1 MNWVPYISIFLF
13 LVSLIVFYNTK
24 LRGKDIL
31 VTTSIVLISF
41 FSWQSA
47 LCVIVLTTITALLQK
62 SKSKA
67 WIGIIIHLGC
77 IISVY
82 FLEEELTFFKF
93 GLSYYAIQNIGIL
106 LLSIRHKPQEYHF
119 IDLLFANAFFAKFI
133 SGPIL
138 LPKEINALKYTS
150 KFNPKNFTSGINR
163 ILFGIFKKIVLADN
177 LHIIT
182 STVFG
187 DTEIEFKGITIFFA
201 SILFTIEMY
210 LNFSAY
216 TDIAIGV
223 AKLFNVTLKENFK
236 VPLRSSSVSEY
247 WKKTHISL
255 IEWLT
260 QNFFYPIS
268 FQLRKHPVYGIVIGI
283 LTTFVLSGL
292 WHGIY
297 TGFLIWGILNGLYLS
312 TEYLGKKTGIKLPK
326 PIGWLCTILCISF
339 SNLFF
344 VSKTWKNSLN
354 FMEQVCTIESWDFEW
369 ETNVFA
375 VLGNGWYLEQ
385 QFQLGMILTSVFIFL
400 VLENRLEKM
409 AKSSNLSIGFT
420 TVLTL
425 LCFLIGNLNDGAEFI
440 YMQF

>member
-1 MNWVPYISIFLF
+1 MNWVPYISIFIF
-13 LVSLIVFYNTK
+13 LVSLIVFYKTK

-31 VTTSIVLISF
+31 ITASILLISF
-41 FSWQSA
+41 LSWQSVLFVIA
-47 LCVIVLTTITALLQK
+47 LTAITTSLQK

-77 IISVY
+77 ITSIY
-82 FLEEELTFFKF
+82 FLKEEFTFFKF
-93 GLSYYAIQNIGIL
+93 GLSYYAVQNIGIL

-119 IDLLFANAFFAKFI
+119 TDLLFANAFFAKFI

-138 LPKEINALKYTS
+138 LPKEINALKYAS
-150 KFNPKNFTSGINR
+150 KFNPTNFTSGINR

-187 DTEIEFKGITIFFA
+187 NTEIEFKGITILLA
-201 SILFTIEMY
+201 SIFFTIEMY

-216 TDIAIGV
+216 TDIALGV

-236 VPLRSSSVSEY
+236 IPLRSSSISEY

-255 IEWLT
+255 IDWLT
-260 QNFFYPIS
+260 QNFFYPVS
-268 FQLRKHPVYGIVIGI
+268 FQLRKHPTYGIIIGI
-283 LTTFVLSGL
+283 LITFILSGL

-297 TGFLIWGILNGLYLS
+297 AGFLIWGVLNGVYLS
-312 TEYLGKKTGIKLPK
+312 TEYIGKKAGIKLPK
-326 PIGWLCTILCISF
+326 AIGWLCTIILISF

-344 VSKTWKNSLN
+344 VSQTWKNSLN
-354 FMEQVCTIESWDFEW
+354 FTTQVFTIESWNYQW
-369 ETNVFA
+369 ENDVFA
-375 VLGNGWYLEQ
+375 ILGNGWYLEQ
-385 QFQLGMILTSVFIFL
+385 QFQLGMILTFVFIFL
-400 VLENRLEKM
+400 ILEKRLEKM
-409 AKSSNLSIGFT
+409 AKSSSFSIGFT
-420 TVLTL
+420 SILTL

>member
-1 MNWVPYISIFLF
+1 MNWVSYIAIILISLF
-13 LVSLIVFYNTK
+13 VFYKTK

-31 VTTSIVLISF
+31 IASSIILISF
-41 FSWQSA
+41 LSWQSA
-47 LCVIVLTTITALLQK
+47 ICVIFLTTVTTLLQTSK
-62 SKSKA
+62 SKS
-67 WIGIIIHLGC
+67 WIGIIIHLVF
-77 IISVY
+77 IISIY

-93 GLSYYAIQNIGIL
+93 GLSYYAIQNIGVL
-106 LLSIRHKPQEYHF
+106 LLSVRNKPQKFHF
-119 IDLLFANAFFAKFI
+119 RDLLFTNVFFAKFI

-138 LPKEINALKYTS
+138 LPKEINDLKYTS
-150 KFNPKNFTSGINR
+150 KFNPKNFTSGFNR

-182 STVFG
+182 STVF
-187 DTEIEFKGITIFFA
+187 DNSVTEFKGITILFA
-201 SILFTIEMY
+201 SLLFTIEMY

-216 TDIAIGV
+216 TDIALGI
-223 AKLFNVTLKENFK
+223 AKLFNITLKENFK
-236 VPLRSSSVSEY
+236 TPLSSSSISEY

-255 IEWLT
+255 IDWLT
-260 QNFFYPIS
+260 QNFFYPVS
-268 FQLRKHPVYGIVIGI
+268 FRLRKHPLFGVVIAI
-283 LTTFVLSGL
+283 MITFILSGF

-297 TGFLIWGILNGLYLS
+297 AGFLIWGILNGVYLS
-312 TEYLGKKTGIKLPK
+312 TEYIGKKAKIKLPK
-326 PIGWLCTILCISF
+326 AIGWLCTILCVSF

-354 FMEQVCTIESWDFEW
+354 FLRQVFTIESWDFEW

-375 VLGNGWYLEQ
+375 ILGNGWYLEQ
-385 QFQLGMILTSVFIFL
+385 QFQLSMILTLILVFLI
-400 VLENRLEKM
+400 LEKRLEKM

>member
-1 MNWVPYISIFLF
+1 MNYIPHICIFIVSL
-13 LVSLIVFYNTK
+13 SLIVFYNSTY
-24 LRGKDIL
+24 RGKDVL
-31 VTTSIVLISF
+31 LTTSIALISF

-47 LCVIVLTTITALLQK
+47 ICVLVLTTITSFLQK

-82 FLEEELTFFKF
+82 FLEEESTLFKF

-106 LLSIRHKPQEYHF
+106 LLSIRHKPQEYQ
-119 IDLLFANAFFAKFI
+119 IKDLLFANAFFAKFI

-138 LPKEINALKYTS
+138 LPKEINALRASS

-163 ILFGIFKKIVLADN
+163 ILFGVFKKIVLTDN
-177 LHIIT
+177 LHIVT
-182 STVFG
+182 STVF
-187 DTEIEFKGITIFFA
+187 DNSEIEFKGITIFFA
-201 SILFTIEMY
+201 SILFTVEMY

-268 FQLRKHPVYGIVIGI
+268 FQLRKHPKYGIVIGI
-283 LTTFVLSGL
+283 LTTFILSGL

-297 TGFLIWGILNGLYLS
+297 TGFLIWGILNGIYLS
-312 TEYLGKKTGIKLPK
+312 IEYLGKKTRVKLPK

-354 FMEQVCTIESWDFEW
+354 FLRQVFNIESWDFEW

-375 VLGNGWYLEQ
+375 ILGNGWYLEQ
-385 QFQLGMILTSVFIFL
+385 QFQLSMILTLIFIFL
-400 VLENRLEKM
+400 ILEKRLEKM
-409 AKSSNLSIGFT
+409 AKSSNLSIAFT
-420 TVLTL
+420 TLLTL

>member
-1 MNWVPYISIFLF
+1 MNWVSYIAIILISLF
-13 LVSLIVFYNTK
+13 VFYKTK

-31 VTTSIVLISF
+31 IASSIILISF
-41 FSWQSA
+41 LSWQSA
-47 LCVIVLTTITALLQK
+47 ICVIFLTTVTTLLQTSK
-62 SKSKA
+62 SKS
-67 WIGIIIHLGC
+67 WIGIIIHLVF
-77 IISVY
+77 IISIY

-93 GLSYYAIQNIGIL
+93 GLSYYAIQNIGVL
-106 LLSIRHKPQEYHF
+106 LLSVRNKPQKFHF
-119 IDLLFANAFFAKFI
+119 RDLLFTNVFFAKFI

-138 LPKEINALKYTS
+138 LPKEINDLKYTS
-150 KFNPKNFTSGINR
+150 KFNPKNFTSGFNR

-182 STVFG
+182 STVF
-187 DTEIEFKGITIFFA
+187 DNSATEFKGITILFA
-201 SILFTIEMY
+201 SLLFTIEMY

-216 TDIAIGV
+216 TDIALGI
-223 AKLFNVTLKENFK
+223 AKLFNITLKENFK
-236 VPLRSSSVSEY
+236 TPLSSSSISEY

-255 IEWLT
+255 IDWLT
-260 QNFFYPIS
+260 QNFFYPVS
-268 FQLRKHPVYGIVIGI
+268 FRLRKHPLFGVVIAI
-283 LTTFVLSGL
+283 MITFILSGL

-297 TGFLIWGILNGLYLS
+297 AGFLIWGILNGVYLS
-312 TEYLGKKTGIKLPK
+312 TEYIGKKAKIKLPK
-326 PIGWLCTILCISF
+326 AIGWLCTILCISF

-354 FMEQVCTIESWDFEW
+354 FLGQVFTIESWNFEW

-375 VLGNGWYLEQ
+375 ILGNGWYLEQ
-385 QFQLGMILTSVFIFL
+385 QFQLSMILTLIFVFLI
-400 VLENRLEKM
+400 LEKRLEKM

>member
-1 MNWVPYISIFLF
+1 VNWVSYIAIILISLF
-13 LVSLIVFYNTK
+13 VFYKTK

-31 VTTSIVLISF
+31 IASSIILISF
-41 FSWQSA
+41 LSWQSA
-47 LCVIVLTTITALLQK
+47 ICVIFLTTVTTLLQTSK
-62 SKSKA
+62 SKS
-67 WIGIIIHLGC
+67 WIGIIIHLVF
-77 IISVY
+77 IISIY

-93 GLSYYAIQNIGIL
+93 GLSYYAIQNIGVL
-106 LLSIRHKPQEYHF
+106 LLSVRNKPQKFHF
-119 IDLLFANAFFAKFI
+119 RDLLFTNVFFAKFI

-138 LPKEINALKYTS
+138 LPKEINDLKYTS
-150 KFNPKNFTSGINR
+150 KFNPKNFTSGFNR

-182 STVFG
+182 STVF
-187 DTEIEFKGITIFFA
+187 DNSATEFKGITILFA
-201 SILFTIEMY
+201 SLLFTIEMY

-216 TDIAIGV
+216 TDIALGI
-223 AKLFNVTLKENFK
+223 AKLFNITLKENFK
-236 VPLRSSSVSEY
+236 TPLSSSSISEY

-255 IEWLT
+255 IDWLT
-260 QNFFYPIS
+260 QNFFYPVS
-268 FQLRKHPVYGIVIGI
+268 FRLRKHPLFGVVIAI
-283 LTTFVLSGL
+283 MITFILSGL

-297 TGFLIWGILNGLYLS
+297 AGFLIWGILNGVYLS
-312 TEYLGKKTGIKLPK
+312 TEYIGKKAKIKLPK
-326 PIGWLCTILCISF
+326 AIGWLCTILCISF

-354 FMEQVCTIESWDFEW
+354 FLGQVFTIESWNFEW

-375 VLGNGWYLEQ
+375 ILGNGWYLEQ
-385 QFQLGMILTSVFIFL
+385 QFQLSMILTLILVFLI
-400 VLENRLEKM
+400 LEKRLEKM

>member
-1 MNWVPYISIFLF
+1 VNWVSYIAIILISLF
-13 LVSLIVFYNTK
+13 VFYKTK

-31 VTTSIVLISF
+31 IASSIILISF
-41 FSWQSA
+41 LSWQSA
-47 LCVIVLTTITALLQK
+47 ICVIFLTTVTTLLQTSK
-62 SKSKA
+62 SKS
-67 WIGIIIHLGC
+67 WIGIIIHLVS
-77 IISVY
+77 IISIY

-93 GLSYYAIQNIGIL
+93 GLSYYAIQNIGVL
-106 LLSIRHKPQEYHF
+106 LLSVRNKPQKFHF
-119 IDLLFANAFFAKFI
+119 RDLLFTNVFFAKFI

-138 LPKEINALKYTS
+138 LPKEINDLKYTS
-150 KFNPKNFTSGINR
+150 KFNPKNFTSGFNR

-182 STVFG
+182 STVF
-187 DTEIEFKGITIFFA
+187 DNSATEFKGITILFA
-201 SILFTIEMY
+201 SLLFTIEMY

-216 TDIAIGV
+216 TDIALGI
-223 AKLFNVTLKENFK
+223 AKLFNITLKENFK
-236 VPLRSSSVSEY
+236 TPLSSSSISEY

-255 IEWLT
+255 IDWLT
-260 QNFFYPIS
+260 QNFFYPVS
-268 FQLRKHPVYGIVIGI
+268 FRLRKHPLFGVVIAI
-283 LTTFVLSGL
+283 MITFILSGL

-297 TGFLIWGILNGLYLS
+297 AGFLIWGILNGVYLS
-312 TEYLGKKTGIKLPK
+312 TEYIGKKAKIKLPK
-326 PIGWLCTILCISF
+326 AIGWLCTIFCISF

-354 FMEQVCTIESWDFEW
+354 FLKQVFTIESWDFEW

-375 VLGNGWYLEQ
+375 ILGNGWYLEQ
-385 QFQLGMILTSVFIFL
+385 QFQLSMILTLIFVFLI
-400 VLENRLEKM
+400 LEKRLEKM